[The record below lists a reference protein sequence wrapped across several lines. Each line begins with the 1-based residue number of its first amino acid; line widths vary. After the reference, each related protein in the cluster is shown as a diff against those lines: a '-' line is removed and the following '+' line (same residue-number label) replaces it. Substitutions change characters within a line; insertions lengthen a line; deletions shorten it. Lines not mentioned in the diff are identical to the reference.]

1 MVTHR
6 IDKRQVGNR
15 LPVGGVAEVD
25 GSQIEN
31 HACGEIRIVADAAA
45 GSLGERGAVLTGKGQ
60 GETVLQRGGLS
71 AISIHRRRYH
81 KVIVRTGSERPGQ
94 GHGGNGGNCRHN
106 KFHFHTRRIYIL
118 CNTGEACSSQVG
130 QRHALQFAGI
140 SAADAELHQ
149 RAEVLEGQVA
159 SHVVS
164 HCQRGVQP
172 GGKASCHGLLH
183 GREDKPKHRTPTD
196 PLTVRKFV
204 LRIDGYVLQGFLRSL
219 SGKGGGG
226 GGCRQVGG
234 KGAARLFGFE
244 SPILGVGDAR
254 VNAYH
259 VIGSPVHLGALHQ
272 RSARAGRRGGGVG
285 GKGHGHL
292 VSRRRG
298 LRFAES
304 LVVAAGGKAQRQ
316 CGQGQCPEKMFHCFH
331 CFVRFFS
338 FSPSR
343 LPRFLL

>member
-6 IDKRQVGNR
+6 IDKRRVGNR
-15 LPVGGVAEVD
+15 LLVGGAAEVD
-25 GSQIEN
+25 GSQVEN

-60 GETVLQRGGLS
+60 GETFLQRGGLS
-71 AISIHRRRYH
+71 AISIHRRRCH

-94 GHGGNGGNCRHN
+94 GHGGNCRTN
-106 KFHFHTRRIYIL
+106 HFHTRRISIQ
-118 CNTGEACSSQVG
+118 CSTGEAYTSQVG
-130 QRHALQFAGI
+130 QRHALQFVGI

-149 RAEVLEGQVA
+149 RAEVPEVQVA
-159 SHVVS
+159 SHVGS

-172 GGKASCHGLLH
+172 GGKASCLGRLH
-183 GREDKPKHRTPTD
+183 GREGKLKYRHRRA
-196 PLTVRKFV
+196 PLTSRKHV
-204 LRIDGYVLQGFLRSL
+204 PRIDGYVLLGSLRSL

-226 GGCRQVGG
+226 GCCRQVGG
-234 KGAARLFGFE
+234 KGAARLFKR
-244 SPILGVGDAR
+244 IALGCAGVY
-254 VNAYH
+254 AYH
-259 VIGSPVHLGALHQ
+259 VIGSPVHRMGTLLIARLQ
-272 RSARAGRRGGGVG
+272 RGARAGRRGGGVG

-316 CGQGQCPEKMFHCFH
+316 
-331 CFVRFFS
+331 
-338 FSPSR
+338 
-343 LPRFLL
+343 